1 MKKVLLTLII
11 ATIALMATACT
22 RVPPGEVGVKVYL
35 NGGSKGVSQEV
46 LGTGRYWIGFNE
58 DLYLFPIFQQNYVWT
73 KDSAEGSPTDES
85 ITFQTSD
92 GMSMGADIG
101 ITYNIPQEN
110 VGKVFQKYRKG
121 VNELTDIVL
130 RNMVRDAFVKYASAY
145 TAEEA
150 YSTKKSALLDSVKAR
165 VIANAGKDGV
175 VVNDIYY
182 IGSMT
187 LPKQIL
193 DALNNKIKAIQDAQR
208 IENEVRSAKAEAE
221 KAVAVAEGQALAME
235 AVARGNRA
243 LAASITPTL
252 LELKRIEKWNG
263 QLPQVQGGSGTF
275 VTLK

>member
-1 MKKVLLTLII
+1 MKKVLLMLIV
-11 ATIALMATACT
+11 MAVAMMSTGCT

-35 NGGSKGVSQEV
+35 NGGSKGVDQEV
-46 LGTGRYWIGFNE
+46 LGAGRYWIGFNE

-73 KDSAEGSPTDES
+73 KDSTEGSPNDES

-101 ITYNIPQEN
+101 ITYNIPPEN

-121 VNELTDIVL
+121 VNELTDVVL
-130 RNMVRDAFVKYASAY
+130 RNMVRDAFVKYASSY

-150 YSTKKSALLDSVKAR
+150 YSTKKSVLLDSVKTR
-165 VIANAGKDGV
+165 VVASAGKDGV

-252 LELKRIEKWNG
+252 IELKRIEKWNG

>member
-35 NGGSKGVSQEV
+35 NGGSKGVDQEV
-46 LGTGRYWIGFNE
+46 LGAGRYWIGFNE

-73 KDSAEGSPTDES
+73 KDSTEGSPTDES

-101 ITYNIPQEN
+101 ITYNIPPEN

-121 VNELTDIVL
+121 VDELTDVVL

-150 YSTKKSALLDSVKAR
+150 YSTKKSALLDSVKTR
-165 VIANAGKDGV
+165 VITNAGKDGV

-193 DALNNKIKAIQDAQR
+193 EALNSKIKAIQDAQR

-221 KAVAVAEGQALAME
+221 KTVAVAEGKALAME
-235 AVARGNRA
+235 AEARGNKA

-252 LELKRIEKWNG
+252 IELKRIEKWNG

>member
-35 NGGSKGVSQEV
+35 NGGSKGVDQEV
-46 LGTGRYWIGFNE
+46 LGAGRYWIGFNE
-58 DLYLFPIFQQNYVWT
+58 DLYLFPIFQQNYVWA

-252 LELKRIEKWNG
+252 IELKRIEKWNG

>member
-11 ATIALMATACT
+11 TAIALMSTACT

-35 NGGSKGVSQEV
+35 NGGSKGVDQEV
-46 LGTGRYWIGFNE
+46 LGAGRYWIGFNE

-73 KDSAEGSPTDES
+73 KDSTEGSPTDES

-101 ITYNIPQEN
+101 ITYNIPPEN

-121 VNELTDIVL
+121 VDELTDVVL

-150 YSTKKSALLDSVKAR
+150 YSTKKSALLDSVKTR
-165 VIANAGKDGV
+165 VITNAGKDGV

-193 DALNNKIKAIQDAQR
+193 EALNSKIKAIQDAQR

-221 KAVAVAEGQALAME
+221 KTVAVAEGKALAME
-235 AVARGNRA
+235 AEARGNKA

-252 LELKRIEKWNG
+252 IELKRIEKWNG
-263 QLPQVQGGSGTF
+263 QLPQVQGAGGTF
-275 VTLK
+275 VTIN

>member
-35 NGGSKGVSQEV
+35 NGGSKGVDQEV
-46 LGTGRYWIGFNE
+46 LGAGRYWIGFNE

-101 ITYNIPQEN
+101 ITYNIPPEN

-121 VNELTDIVL
+121 VNELTDVVL

-150 YSTKKSALLDSVKAR
+150 YSTKKSALLDSVKTR

-221 KAVAVAEGQALAME
+221 KTVAIAEGKALAME
-235 AVARGNRA
+235 AEARGNRA

-252 LELKRIEKWNG
+252 IELKRIEKWNG

>member
-35 NGGSKGVSQEV
+35 NGGSKGVDQEV
-46 LGTGRYWIGFNE
+46 LGAGRYWIGFNE

-101 ITYNIPQEN
+101 ITYNIPPEN

-121 VNELTDIVL
+121 VNELTDVVL

-150 YSTKKSALLDSVKAR
+150 YSTKKSALLDSVKTR

-252 LELKRIEKWNG
+252 IELKRIEKWNG

>member
-1 MKKVLLTLII
+1 VYLAIANKPASNFSDKASSFASVDVLLVF
-11 ATIALMATACT
+11 TI
-22 RVPPGEVGVKVYL
+22 
-35 NGGSKGVSQEV
+35 
-46 LGTGRYWIGFNE
+46 
-58 DLYLFPIFQQNYVWT
+58 
-73 KDSAEGSPTDES
+73 
-85 ITFQTSD
+85 
-92 GMSMGADIG
+92 
-101 ITYNIPQEN
+101 
-110 VGKVFQKYRKG
+110 
-121 VNELTDIVL
+121 
-130 RNMVRDAFVKYASAY
+130 
-145 TAEEA
+145 
-150 YSTKKSALLDSVKAR
+150 
-165 VIANAGKDGV
+165 GV

-252 LELKRIEKWNG
+252 IELKRIEKWNG

>member
-11 ATIALMATACT
+11 AIAAIMSTACT

-35 NGGSKGVSQEV
+35 NGGSKGVDQEV
-46 LGTGRYWIGFNE
+46 LGAGRYWIGFNE

-73 KDSAEGSPTDES
+73 KDSTEGSPTDES

-101 ITYNIPQEN
+101 ITYNIPPEN

-121 VNELTDIVL
+121 VDELTDVVL

-150 YSTKKSALLDSVKAR
+150 YSTKKSALLDSVKTR
-165 VIANAGKDGV
+165 VITNAGKDGV

-193 DALNNKIKAIQDAQR
+193 EALNSKIKAIQDAQR

-221 KAVAVAEGQALAME
+221 KTVAVAEGKALAME
-235 AVARGNRA
+235 AEARGNKA

-252 LELKRIEKWNG
+252 IELKRIEKWNG

>member
-58 DLYLFPIFQQNYVWT
+58 DLYLFPIFQQNHNWT
-73 KDSAEGSPTDES
+73 KSATESSPTDES

-101 ITYNIPQEN
+101 ITYNIPAEN
-110 VGKVFQKYRKG
+110 VGSVFQKYRKG
-121 VNELTDIVL
+121 VDELTNVVL
-130 RNMVRDAFVKYASAY
+130 RNMVRDAFVHYASSY

-150 YSTKKSALLDSVKAR
+150 YSTKKAALLDSVKVR
-165 VIANAGKDGV
+165 VMKSAGKDGIV
-175 VVNDIYY
+175 VSDIYY

-193 DALNNKIKAIQDAQR
+193 DALNNKIKTIQDAQR

-221 KAVAVAEGQALAME
+221 KTVVIAEGKALAME
-235 AVARGNRA
+235 AEARGNRA

-252 LELKRIEKWNG
+252 IELKRIEKWNG